1 MREKKIYRRI
11 SYLSLALA
19 SLIAA
24 QSIWAQSTDWQP
36 RPIQLGTS
44 GSNIRDMST
53 LYCCGGTLGAL
64 VQNKRGVQYILS
76 NNHVLA
82 KSNKGIVGQRI
93 SQPGLVDT
101 GCSPILDDVVANLS
115 NFVPISFSSFNKVDA
130 AIAKVRKDCLDPNN
144 NLVNCVDPT
153 GQILGLGELSNLT
166 VTPALNMPV
175 KKNGRTTGLTS
186 GTILAIDVTIFVTYN
201 RTCGIGQKVAKFVK
215 QIMIGD
221 TGFSMA
227 GDSGSVVVED
237 CPTNPRTVGLLF
249 AGNDTQTAT
258 FANPIN
264 PVLSKLGV
272 SMVGASD
279 YCTSTSSSGVAEQL
293 QLPTSQRALE
303 NTRRV
308 KERHEKAIFQVE
320 GVVGTGIGLSEAVSG
335 ETVIEVYVKKPVET
349 MSFALPKAL
358 DGVAVKIVET
368 GEILAY

>member
-1 MREKKIYRRI
+1 MKGKKIYQRI
-11 SYLSLALA
+11 SYLSLVLA

-24 QSIWAQSTDWQP
+24 QSIWAQSTDWQQ

-44 GSNIRDMST
+44 GGNIRDKST

-82 KSNKGIVGQRI
+82 KSNKGIIGQRI
-93 SQPGLVDT
+93 SQPGLIDT
-101 GCSPILDDVVANLS
+101 GCSLILDDVVANLS
-115 NFVPISFSSFNKVDA
+115 NFVPISFDTNNKVDA

-144 NLVNCVDPT
+144 DLVNCVDPT
-153 GQILGLGELSNLT
+153 GQILEIGELSNFT
-166 VTPALNMPV
+166 VTPTLNMRV

-186 GTILAIDVTIFVTYN
+186 GTILAIDATIFVTYGK
-201 RTCGIGQKVAKFVK
+201 TCGIGRKVAKFVK
-215 QIMIGD
+215 QIRIG
-221 TGFSMA
+221 GAAFSMS
-227 GDSGSVVVED
+227 GDSGSIIVED
-237 CPTNPRTVGLLF
+237 CSTYPRAVGLLF
-249 AGNDTQTAT
+249 AGNNANTEA

-272 SMVGASD
+272 SMVGTSG
-279 YCTSTSSSGVAEQL
+279 YCTSSSGMAGQL

-303 NTRRV
+303 TTRRA
-308 KERHEKAIFQVE
+308 KERHEKVIFQIE
-320 GVVGTGIGLSEAVSG
+320 GVVGTGIGLSETVSG
-335 ETVIEVYVKKPVET
+335 ETVIEVYVKKPVER

-358 DGVAVKIVET
+358 DGVPVKIVET